1 MTVMRN
7 PLSLMRRVAL
17 PAVGVLIIVNFL
29 FYAIMGQNGLMSWGD
44 YRRAKAE
51 RVVQLAALEQERA
64 RLQHRSNLLDPRRVD
79 PDLADEL
86 VRGGMGVI
94 RPDEVVIPL
103 DDAPARAPAPTARP

>member
-29 FYAIMGQNGLMSWGD
+29 GYAVMGQNGLMSWGD

-51 RVVQLAALEQERA
+51 RSVQLAALEAERL
-64 RLQHRSNLLDPRRVD
+64 RLQHRANLLDPRNVD
-79 PDLADEL
+79 PDLADEM
-86 VRGGMGVI
+86 VRRDMGVI

-103 DDAPARAPAPTARP
+103 DEPPARASAPTARP